1 MFKNHD
7 LTSAATPAACSQPST
22 SRTASSIHSIAGKAG
37 AFALL
42 VALSATGPA
51 ALGQAEKSL
60 TLPEKTQFVP
70 FGSFLVKTRTADSS
84 EFLNR
89 AGSKVKDAAAFE
101 EMRQSILSRYDGVEI
116 THSFVSGGQHYD
128 CVGIDQQPAVRNFH
142 LSSIA
147 PAPPLEMAAKPVTA
161 QGNVLPAQLDAEKA
175 VDEFG
180 NSAHCEANTVP
191 LLRTTLETLSRFATL
206 ADFYHKTPGGA
217 VAAAQARANEDGPR
231 SEFAD
236 PSTQAHKYSFTYQN
250 VNNWGGNSN
259 NNIWDPYV
267 NTSLGEVFSLSQ
279 EWYVGGSG
287 SGTQTEE
294 VGWVVYP
301 AMFNDERV
309 HFFIFSTPDNYN
321 KNDTKYNCWNNTCG
335 DFVQV
340 ADSGI
345 LGNYFNT
352 VSSTGG
358 TQYEFSSEYYF
369 YQGNWWVSYQG
380 TWIGY
385 YPGSRYSGGQ
395 NTKNAQAIEFG
406 TESVGTTIWPAEG
419 SGAWPSTGWAHAA
432 YQRNLWY
439 IGTNSTYA
447 SYWDSLSPDIPS
459 PACYSI
465 SGPST
470 AGGTGWEV
478 YFYEGGPGGKGC

>member
-1 MFKNHD
+1 MLKRTIVSSQAAPARLTHD
-7 LTSAATPAACSQPST
+7 ST
-22 SRTASSIHSIAGKAG
+22 AHFLHSTAGKAG
-37 AFALL
+37 AFAL
-42 VALSATGPA
+42 ALALA
-51 ALGQAEKSL
+51 ASGSLAFAQSDKTEFAAEK
-60 TLPEKTQFVP
+60 PQFV
-70 FGSFLVKTRTADSS
+70 SFPNFIENTRSANSNDFLARADS
-84 EFLNR
+84 
-89 AGSKVKDAAAFE
+89 KVRDAAAFE
-101 EMRQSILSRYDGVEI
+101 EMRQSILNRYQGVEV
-116 THSFVSGGQHYD
+116 THSFLSGGQHYD
-128 CVGIDQQPAVRNFH
+128 CVAIDQQPAVRNFH

-147 PAPPLEMAAKPVTA
+147 PAPPQELAGKPVTA
-161 QGNVLPAQLDAEKA
+161 QGNVRPAQLDSEKP

-180 NSAHCEANTVP
+180 NSTSCGANTVP

-206 ADFYHKTPGGA
+206 QDFYHKTPGGA
-217 VAAAQARANEDGPR
+217 VKEAQARADEDNSR

-236 PSTQAHKYSFTYQN
+236 PSVAAHKYSFTYQY
-250 VNNWGGNSN
+250 VNNLGGNSN

-301 AMFNDERV
+301 AMFNDERT

-321 KNDTKYNCWNNTCG
+321 INDTKYDCWDNTC
-335 DFVQV
+335 DNFVQV
-340 ADSGI
+340 ADFGL

-358 TQYEFSSEYYF
+358 TQYEFAAMYYL
-369 YQGNWWVSYQG
+369 YEGNWWLSYQG

-385 YPGSRYSGGQ
+385 YPGAMYKGGQ
-395 NTKNAQAIEFG
+395 NTKNAQIIEFG
-406 TESVGTTIWPAEG
+406 TEGVGTTIWPPEG

-432 YQRNLWY
+432 YQRNLY
-439 IGTNSTYA
+439 YVATGSTYH
-447 SYWDSLSPDIPS
+447 SYWDSLTPDIPS

-465 SGPST
+465 AGPYSS
-470 AGGTGWEV
+470 GGTGWEV
-478 YFYEGGPGGKGC
+478 YFYEGGPGGRGC